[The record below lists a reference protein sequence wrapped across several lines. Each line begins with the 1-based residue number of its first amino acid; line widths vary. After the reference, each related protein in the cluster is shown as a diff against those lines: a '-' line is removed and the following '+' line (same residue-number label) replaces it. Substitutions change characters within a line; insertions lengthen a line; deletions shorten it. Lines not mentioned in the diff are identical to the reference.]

1 MHRYLTQIN
10 HFICRCTVRKVY
22 YLLFATMLICLG
34 CEWHLKSTEDTSSVK
49 SVTIERYDRL
59 ESLYLTT
66 GDYSALLQMNKTYP
80 MQTRTLI
87 EDVLRIGQVN
97 EPDINTKFLHFF
109 KDSTLQQL
117 ISDVQK
123 QFADIEDLN
132 KELTDAFHQLREIIP
147 SLEMPQV
154 YAQIGSFDQS
164 IIVGG
169 TTLGIS
175 LDKYLGA
182 DYPFYVTHYT
192 EGQRRLMTRSMITP
206 DCLSFYLLSLY
217 PLAAQNP
224 THEQHYRHMGKI
236 QWVVNQVTNRS
247 VFENDHVAYVDSFMK
262 QHKDI
267 SIEELLQDARY

>member
-10 HFICRCTVRKVY
+10 HFICRYTVRKVY

-109 KDSTLQQL
+109 KRLY
-117 ISDVQK
+117 
-123 QFADIEDLN
+123 F
-132 KELTDAFHQLREIIP
+132 
-147 SLEMPQV
+147 
-154 YAQIGSFDQS
+154 
-164 IIVGG
+164 
-169 TTLGIS
+169 TT
-175 LDKYLGA
+175 
-182 DYPFYVTHYT
+182 
-192 EGQRRLMTRSMITP
+192 
-206 DCLSFYLLSLY
+206 
-217 PLAAQNP
+217 N
-224 THEQHYRHMGKI
+224 
-236 QWVVNQVTNRS
+236 
-247 VFENDHVAYVDSFMK
+247 
-262 QHKDI
+262 
-267 SIEELLQDARY
+267 